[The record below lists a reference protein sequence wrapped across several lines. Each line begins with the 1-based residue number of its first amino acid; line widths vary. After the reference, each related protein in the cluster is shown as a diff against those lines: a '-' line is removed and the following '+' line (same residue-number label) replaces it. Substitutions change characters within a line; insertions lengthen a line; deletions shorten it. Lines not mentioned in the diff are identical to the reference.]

1 MKKLV
6 SIICIHFLIS
16 LSGISQTML
25 DSLKNELKNT
35 EGEKRLELLLK
46 LCKKVINSD
55 NFEQYQSHLEIAK
68 EAIKLSETLNDKYS
82 LGKAYGYYGTMYL
95 AINYDTAIPHFER
108 SIEILKE
115 LGKEDELA
123 HPMRQIGYAYQQ
135 IGNYDTALTFYKT
148 SYEHYKRLSNK
159 KKEILLLN
167 DIGVMQVYLGNYPD
181 ALDIFNKALAIATNE
196 DDIIELVGPLS
207 NIGMVYFNM
216 GLYDK
221 ALEHYI
227 QALDIVEQKKDSS
240 QMKGLHSN
248 IGAVYVT
255 IGKVK
260 EGLQYYFKSL
270 YIAKK
275 DKDYDREAFFSEQ
288 IGEIYRLLHDT
299 AEAQNYANQ
308 ALELS
313 RKTGYKYEIANSINL
328 LGNIAFDREQY
339 SIALDYF
346 FEALSHYNEM
356 NVISFKSRILRNI
369 GNVLFARN
377 QYKEAINY
385 YKQSVQTSITV
396 GEIIETYQVDSLL
409 SRTYEVLGNTDSALY
424 YYKEYAR
431 FQDSA
436 VNTEKEKSI
445 ANLKIQYETE
455 KKEQQIEALGKDNEL
470 KDLKIQQSRIFNW
483 GLGGL
488 VIIVLLIALLF
499 IRQNRLKNIHKTIVL
514 EQKLFRLQMNP
525 HFIFNVHSNILGF
538 IENKNTGSAAR
549 YLSTFSKLLRT
560 TLESSRNDSIY
571 LGEEISMIKDYL
583 DLQKLLY
590 ENKFEY
596 TVDVDEKLNP
606 EEVTIPPMLIQP
618 FIENAIK
625 HGIGN
630 KDEKGHIFVR
640 FRRDDKKVICE
651 VEDNGVGREKAWES
665 EYTTK
670 KDHKSLAI
678 EIIKDRIQSLNKKL
692 RQKINLTIIDL
703 KTDTNE
709 PLGTR
714 VVLDLPYLVD

>member
-16 LSGISQTML
+16 LSGISQTTL
-25 DSLKNELKNT
+25 DSLKNKLKNT

-46 LCKKVINSD
+46 LCKEVID
-55 NFEQYQSHLEIAK
+55 NNYEQYLSHLEIVK

-82 LGKAYGYYGTMYL
+82 LGKSYGFYGTMYL
-95 AINYDTAIPHFER
+95 EINFDTALLHLER

-123 HPMRQIGYAYQQ
+123 YPIRQIGYAYQQ
-135 IGNYDTALTFYKT
+135 KGNYDTALTFYKT
-148 SYEHYKRLSNK
+148 SYEYYQKVSDK
-159 KKEILLLN
+159 KKECLLLN
-167 DIGVMQVYLGNYPD
+167 DIGIVFYYLGNYSE
-181 ALDIFNKALAIATNE
+181 ALDYFNKILAIAKNE
-196 DDIIELVGPLS
+196 NDTLNMGRSLS
-207 NIGMVYFNM
+207 NSGMIYFNM
-216 GLYDK
+216 GSYDK
-221 ALEHYI
+221 ALENYI
-227 QALDIVEQKKDSS
+227 ERLKIVKKKNDSAV
-240 QMKGLHSN
+240 LIAPYSN
-248 IGAVYVT
+248 IGNIYATKGQY
-255 IGKVK
+255 K
-260 EGLQYYFKSL
+260 EALEYFFKSL
-270 YIAKK
+270 DIARKFNNTNA
-275 DKDYDREAFFSEQ
+275 EAFMLSC
-288 IGEIYRLLHDT
+288 IGEIYLQMHNI
-299 AEAQNYANQ
+299 AEAENYANQ
-308 ALELS
+308 SLNLS
-313 RKTGYKYEIANSINL
+313 REMGYKLVIAESFHL
-328 LGNIAFDREQY
+328 LGNIAFEHGQY
-339 SIALDYF
+339 DIALDHF
-346 FEALSHYNEM
+346 FDALSQYNEM
-356 NVISFKSRILRNI
+356 NVISIKSRILRDI
-369 GNVLFARN
+369 GNVLFTRN

-385 YKQSVQTSITV
+385 FKQSVQTAITV
-396 GEIIETYQVDSLL
+396 GEIIEMYQVDSLL
-409 SRTYEVLGNTDSALY
+409 SRTYEILGNTDSALY

-436 VNTEKEKSI
+436 VNTEKEKSF
-445 ANLKIQYETE
+445 ANLQIQYETE

-488 VIIVLLIALLF
+488 VIIVLLMALLF
-499 IRQNRLKNIHKTIVL
+499 IRQNRLKNMHKTVVL

-538 IENKNTGSAAR
+538 IENKNTESAAS

-560 TLESSRNDSIY
+560 TLESSRNDTIY
-571 LGEEISMIKDYL
+571 LEEEINMIKDYL

-596 TVDVDEKLNP
+596 TVDLDDKLNP
-606 EEVTIPPMLIQP
+606 EDVTIPPMLIQP

-630 KDEKGHIFVR
+630 KEEKGHIFVR
-640 FRRDDKKVICE
+640 FKLDNNKVICE
-651 VEDNGVGREKAWES
+651 IEDNGVGREKAWET
-665 EYTTK
+665 EYTAK
-670 KDHKSLAI
+670 KEHKSLAI

-692 RQKINLTIIDL
+692 KQKINLNIIDL